1 MGRKELKKKLSKKV
15 ELIGEDKS
23 LEDNPLKSF
32 IYIVGTMLVVVGVGF
47 FILKVVMSDDN
58 IDVPTIEEMV
68 QEDKILA
75 QDTTKQV
82 SSEYVVFYVSDDQGL
97 EQLSRYYDLLNSNR
111 ATLPA
116 YVVDMQEAI
125 NAKHLVD
132 DSDEVAKY
140 GDLAPNVIE
149 YNKEPETDED
159 IEVYNF
165 PTVIHVSAGEIVGYY
180 ENDEVFEKLGLNEE
194 TGQ

>member
-47 FILKVVMSDDN
+47 FILKFVMSDDN
-58 IDVPTIEEMV
+58 IDIPTIEELV

-97 EQLSRYYDLLNSNR
+97 DQLSRYYDLLNSNR